1 MTTTA
6 CAMNSSMLTQLNLQT
21 VICEEAG
28 EVMEAQTICTL
39 FPSVKHAIFIGD
51 PLQLRPQV
59 NEQALS
65 LETAM
70 GTPYRLDESLMER
83 MMIPST
89 PEVRPI
95 ASSCLDLQR
104 RMHPE
109 IANLMRA
116 TLYPFLQDHEVAR
129 SRGPVAGMLD
139 RVWWL
144 DHKVP
149 EDTPDS
155 GSLMAKSFS
164 NAYEV
169 EMVVGLVEYLINSN
183 EYSYQDITILT
194 PYNGQLAAFTQR
206 LKGTCSLW
214 LSEKDR
220 ESLIDDG
227 LLDPEETPCGV
238 KIDIGLGS
246 MLRLATIDNFQ
257 GEESKVVILSTVR
270 SNSEGRVGF
279 LKTPNRINVAC
290 SRAKNGFYVV
300 GNSTLMSAVPMWR
313 QIARDL
319 SARGRIGPAFRVCC
333 SRHPN
338 KVFHVQSPEQ
348 WYQIPEC
355 EIRCGSKLPCGEL
368 CTLKCH
374 AAALHDR
381 IGCPEPC
388 SKYHQACGGTQK
400 DEKIVCNVRLDAI
413 QLTCGPAI
421 CHAGGECPPCRL
433 PCTRSCGH
441 GSCSRPFSHICD
453 PCVKTCDASAACFH
467 KGSCTMMCCLPCNQ
481 LPCSEPCPKVY
492 LPCRHLC
499 PSLCGE
505 LCPAVCPVCRLRDLS
520 QKTYMFLPCGHH
532 FELEYLDR
540 HLDLNNIYVLDTT
553 GNVQKVASDALSQ
566 VKSTDLACPTC
577 GESCKNIRRY
587 ALHYQLV
594 ALEGNIDRM
603 HAKLSRKMNMFME
616 QLYGAKIDLDKSFN
630 DFQKRL
636 KPGPLA
642 GRSNADLVR
651 HRGNTLAEIQS
662 RILDFKDD
670 VVQRFEDNI
679 AHLAVFLDISPVP
692 AYEFPNINL
701 WYRLRFEVLFVRSRL
716 IILEESLRMLGALR
730 SMNDDSEHTSVLIRG
745 LRSLTQDEANQH
757 ILSLNKTIA
766 ECDFK
771 NLKRLEAEAR
781 LMQVGFHILLGDLGA
796 ASDLGCEAS
805 LNRILSLC
813 STFPDTAGV
822 LLTTYTSFKMVV
834 NGKQCHGNLYTR
846 GSKGIWW
853 SWPAHKVGSLKQC
866 VHGHQYSTSTW
877 PGCPECGREVMFSP
891 EPKAVDSKDFL
902 NENAFVAAMRKQT
915 FSAASYRV

>member
-1 MTTTA
+1 
-6 CAMNSSMLTQLNLQT
+6 
-21 VICEEAG
+21 
-28 EVMEAQTICTL
+28 
-39 FPSVKHAIFIGD
+39 
-51 PLQLRPQV
+51 
-59 NEQALS
+59 
-65 LETAM
+65 
-70 GTPYRLDESLMER
+70 
-83 MMIPST
+83 
-89 PEVRPI
+89 
-95 ASSCLDLQR
+95 
-104 RMHPE
+104 
-109 IANLMRA
+109 
-116 TLYPFLQDHEVAR
+116 
-129 SRGPVAGMLD
+129 MLD

-144 DHKVP
+144 DHEVP
-149 EDTPDS
+149 EDIPDS
-155 GSLMAKSFS
+155 GSSMAKSFS

-183 EYSYQDITILT
+183 EYSYHEITILT
-194 PYNGQLAAFTQR
+194 PYKGQLAAFTQR

-227 LLDPEETPCGV
+227 LLDPEETPFGV

-279 LKTPNRINVAC
+279 LKTPNRINVGC

-300 GNSTLMSAVPMWR
+300 GNSTLMSAVPIWR
-313 QIARDL
+313 QIARDF
-319 SARGRIGPAFRVCC
+319 SARGRIGPAFRACC
-333 SRHPN
+333 SRHPS
-338 KVFHVQSPEQ
+338 KIFHVQSPEQ
-348 WYQIPEC
+348 WYRIPEC
-355 EIRCGSKLPCGEL
+355 EILCGSTLPCGHL
-368 CTLKCH
+368 CTLKKCH

-381 IGCPEPC
+381 IGCPEPQC
-388 SKYHQACGGTQK
+388 TKTCGEPCGDCGFELSSVKLSCGHVAMRTGGGTQK
-400 DEKIVCNVRLDAI
+400 DKKIVHKCA
-413 QLTCGPAI
+413 AI
-421 CHAGGECPPCRL
+421 CHAGGDCPPCQ
-433 PCTRSCGH
+433 
-441 GSCSRPFSHICD
+441 
-453 PCVKTCDASAACFH
+453 H

-492 LPCRHLC
+492 ICRHLC

-505 LCPAVCPVCRLRDLS
+505 LCPAVCPVCRLHDLS

-532 FELEYLDR
+532 FELDYLDR
-540 HLDLNNIYVLDTT
+540 HLNVNNVYVLDTT
-553 GNVQKVASDALSQ
+553 GNIQKVASDALSQ

-603 HAKLSRKMNMFME
+603 HAKFSRKMNMFME
-616 QLYGAKIDLDKSFN
+616 QLYGAKINLDKSFN
-630 DFQKRL
+630 DFQRRL
-636 KPGPLA
+636 RPGPLA

-670 VVQRFEDNI
+670 VVQPFEDDI
-679 AHLAVFLDISPVP
+679 THLAVFLGISPMP

-701 WYRLRFEVLFVRSRL
+701 CYRLRFEVLFVRSRL

-730 SMNDDSEHTSVLIRG
+730 SMNDDSEHTSVLVRG

-757 ILSLNKTIA
+757 ILSLNNTIE

-781 LMQVGFHILLGDLGA
+781 LMQVGFYILLGDLGA

-822 LLTTYTSFKMVV
+822 LLTTYNSLKMVV
-834 NGKQCHGNLYTR
+834 DGKQRHGNLYTR

-866 VHGHQYSTSTW
+866 MHGHQYSTSTW
-877 PGCPECGREVMFSP
+877 SGCPECGREVAFSP
-891 EPKAVDSKDFL
+891 EPKAVDSKEFL
-902 NENAFVAAMRKQT
+902 KENAFVAAMRTQT
-915 FSAASYRV
+915 FGTTTSYRV